1 MTHGRIRL
9 AVASALVFS
18 LAAASIALAA
28 TRDHG
33 KGGHSQDGNQ
43 FQAQLIGYEEV
54 PSINSP
60 GVGDVSVTVGTDQ
73 LTYELS
79 FSGITPMVAHVHV
92 GQVGV
97 SGGISFF
104 LCGGGGKPACTSGM
118 TGTIVPGDAL
128 AIAGQGFSAGDLDAV
143 IAAMRAGVTYANM
156 HTTAFPNGEIRGQLE
171 QENGAEDDDDD

>member
-18 LAAASIALAA
+18 LAAASIAVAA

-33 KGGHSQDGNQ
+33 KRGDSQDGNQ
-43 FQAQLIGYEEV
+43 FQAHLIGYEEV

-60 GVGDVSVTVGTDQ
+60 GVGDVSITVGTDQ
-73 LTYELS
+73 LTYQLS
-79 FSGITPMVAHVHV
+79 FSGITPAVAHVHV
-92 GQVGV
+92 GQAGV

-118 TGTIVPGDAL
+118 TGTIVPGDVM
-128 AIAGQGFSAGDLDAV
+128 AISAQGFSAGDLNAV

-156 HTTAFPNGEIRGQLE
+156 HTAAFPNGEIRGQLGSDHGDGE
-171 QENGAEDDDDD
+171 SD